1 MSKQILI
8 VLGILLVFG
17 CADVSKENQLQ
28 TGCSGDSESTPE
40 NVYVAPAPT
49 PAPSPNPLSSVI
61 DVSSG
66 AYVSCAVISDGT
78 VKCWGWN
85 QSGQLGDGTTTTRS
99 TPVTVSGLNNVK
111 SVTSSFHYN
120 CALNNDGTVKCW
132 GINNSG
138 QLGDGTTVNRIA
150 PVAVTGLTNVG
161 KIIVE
166 AGTHTCALINDGSIK
181 CWGRNDYGQLGDGS
195 TTNKSAPASVTGIS
209 NAVDVAAG
217 EDHTCAVINDGTVKC
232 WGRNYHAQ
240 LGTGSSGRNTPQSTP
255 VSTTGISTAT
265 GISSYNNFSCAV
277 LSNQSIQCWG
287 LNNDAQIGD
296 GTAVFDSSTYERKT
310 PTNVIEINTAT
321 AISSGV
327 DHSCALL
334 ADKTLKCW
342 GSNDYGQ
349 LGIGEI
355 SNRSSTPLT
364 VLQD

>member
-1 MSKQILI
+1 
-8 VLGILLVFG
+8 
-17 CADVSKENQLQ
+17 
-28 TGCSGDSESTPE
+28 
-40 NVYVAPAPT
+40 
-49 PAPSPNPLSSVI
+49 
-61 DVSSG
+61 
-66 AYVSCAVISDGT
+66 
-78 VKCWGWN
+78 
-85 QSGQLGDGTTTTRS
+85 
-99 TPVTVSGLNNVK
+99 VTVSGLNNVK

-120 CALNNDGTVKCW
+120 CALINDGTVKCWGANSSGQLGDGTTTSSNLPVSVLISNVTSVSSGNFHSCALINDGTVKCW